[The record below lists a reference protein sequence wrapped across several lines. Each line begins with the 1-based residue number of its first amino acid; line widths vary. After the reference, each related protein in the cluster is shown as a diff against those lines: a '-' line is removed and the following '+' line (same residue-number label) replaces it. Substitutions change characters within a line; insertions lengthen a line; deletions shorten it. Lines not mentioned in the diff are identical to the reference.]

1 MLKKN
6 WECHSAMEHIYG
18 TVIKRW
24 YIKSPSGNYYFI
36 YRSNYAV
43 CMSTGFGPLDY
54 IQLLTPTGSIA
65 HTFHEAIKTIY
76 AMEKSG
82 SYEQTTSVY
91 VKNLSECVNLFA
103 TKKNLKV
110 TTY

>member
-6 WECHSAMEHIYG
+6 WECHSAMERIYG

-36 YRSNYAV
+36 YKSNCAI
-43 CMSTGFGPLDY
+43 CMSTGPGPLDY
-54 IQLLTPTGSIA
+54 IHLLTLTGSIA
-65 HTFHEAIKTIY
+65 RTFHEAIKTIY
-76 AMEKSG
+76 TMEKSG
-82 SYEQTTSVY
+82 SYEQTTSFY
-91 VKNLSECVNLFA
+91 VKNLPECVNLFA